1 MHFLGCPVH
10 RLGKTRL
17 LVLGALPVDIRPGE
31 LRTGNDPADPGYIN
45 ALAVQVASQ
54 YGHEVATII
63 DSRVTCRVLYVAF
76 DGSHMWSDATT
87 ARPRRAS

>member
-1 MHFLGCPVH
+1 MDRRIDGD
-10 RLGKTRL
+10 REAADEWR
-17 LVLGALPVDIRPGE
+17 
-31 LRTGNDPADPGYIN
+31 RT
-45 ALAVQVASQ
+45 LAVQVASQ

-87 ARPRRAS
+87 AKSRRAT